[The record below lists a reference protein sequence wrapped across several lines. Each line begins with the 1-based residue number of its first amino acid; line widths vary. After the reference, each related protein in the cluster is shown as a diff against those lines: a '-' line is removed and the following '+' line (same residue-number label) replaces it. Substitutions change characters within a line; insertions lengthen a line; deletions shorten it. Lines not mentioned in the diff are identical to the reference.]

1 MRKSSEAA
9 HQNRIFPLDAQLS
22 QGAFDKAVISSGLD
36 PFRFHNSGTALPQDW
51 PVGRQWS
58 HTDGFWRK
66 ETPPDFLQLWGNVPR
81 LVGSLYAPN
90 KPIGLILADKGSS
103 VQPLTDKDFAVLS
116 LVPSQTN
123 ANLARLAQP
132 H

>member
-1 MRKSSEAA
+1 M
-9 HQNRIFPLDAQLS
+9 P
-22 QGAFDKAVISSGLD
+22 
-36 PFRFHNSGTALPQDW
+36 
-51 PVGRQWS
+51 
-58 HTDGFWRK
+58 
-66 ETPPDFLQLWGNVPR
+66 
-81 LVGSLYAPN
+81 LYAPN